1 MRIQLI
7 AKKIRP
13 PGIPV
18 SLVIK
23 PVILEGADAAAV
35 IAAIKQEFAVN
46 VIPHSR
52 LFGKQ
57 CNQMRAK
64 VLAMTN
70 AELETMLLGYLKL
83 PAVQDDATA
92 IKELAAAGYL
102 TVLEPGP

>member
-1 MRIQLI
+1 MKVQLI

-70 AELETMLLGYLKL
+70 AELETMLFGYLKL
-83 PAVQDDATA
+83 PIPASDAQA
-92 IKELAAAGYL
+92 IIDLAKAGYL
-102 TVLEPGP
+102 TVLHL

>member
-1 MRIQLI
+1 MKVQLI

-70 AELETMLLGYLKL
+70 AELEVMLAGYLKL
-83 PAVQDDATA
+83 DVPGTDAAA
-92 IKELAAAGYL
+92 ISELQTAGYL
-102 TVLEPGP
+102 TVLEP

>member
-70 AELETMLLGYLKL
+70 AELETMLATYLKL
-83 PAVQDDATA
+83 DVPGNDAAAVT
-92 IKELAAAGYL
+92 ELQAAGYL
-102 TVLEPGP
+102 TIL

>member
-1 MRIQLI
+1 MKVQLI
-7 AKKIRP
+7 AKKLRP

-23 PVILEGADAAAV
+23 PVILEGANAAAIV
-35 IAAIKQEFAVN
+35 AAIKQEFAVN

-57 CNQMRAK
+57 CNAMRAK

-70 AELETMLLGYLKL
+70 AELETMLFGYLKL
-83 PAVQDDATA
+83 PVPKDDAAAVT
-92 IKELAAAGYL
+92 ELAAAGCL
-102 TVLEPGP
+102 TILEP

>member
-1 MRIQLI
+1 MKVHLI

-64 VLAMTN
+64 VLAMSN
-70 AELETMLLGYLKL
+70 AELETMLFGYLKL
-83 PAVQDDATA
+83 AQPKDDAA
-92 IKELAAAGYL
+92 AVAELAAAGYL
-102 TVLEPGP
+102 KIIQP